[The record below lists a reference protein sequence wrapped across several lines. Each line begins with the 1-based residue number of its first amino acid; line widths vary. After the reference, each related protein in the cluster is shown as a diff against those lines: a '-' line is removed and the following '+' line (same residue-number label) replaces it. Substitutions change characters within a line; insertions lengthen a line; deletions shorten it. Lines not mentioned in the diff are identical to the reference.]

1 MINKP
6 LYSYYQSRETL
17 QALLTLHDWLVVH
30 FFALMQRNEPKKNQ
44 ASPSRSRYD
53 RARAA
58 QKMLKMA
65 FNAKRI
71 ETRPAP

>member
-1 MINKP
+1 
-6 LYSYYQSRETL
+6 L

-44 ASPSRSRYD
+44 GCIKNA
-53 RARAA
+53 
-58 QKMLKMA
+58 KMA

>member
-1 MINKP
+1 M
-6 LYSYYQSRETL
+6 QETN
-17 QALLTLHDWLVVH
+17 
-30 FFALMQRNEPKKNQ
+30 QRKIK
-44 ASPSRSRYD
+44 
-53 RARAA
+53 AA